1 MFEDPETW
9 VAVGFFIL
17 VGVALYLKVP
27 AMVTRALDERAERIR
42 AELDEARR
50 LREEAQALLAEYQRK
65 QNDAAKEA
73 EKIIALARDDAN
85 AFARESRLRLAESLE
100 RRRRLAEDKIARAE
114 ADAIEDV
121 RRHAADVAIAAAS
134 RLLGQELSP
143 AKAKGLIDDGIK
155 SVRDELN

>member
-73 EKIIALARDDAN
+73 EKIIAQAREDAN
-85 AFARESRLRLAESLE
+85 AFARESREKLAESLE
-100 RRRRLAEDKIARAE
+100 RRRRLAEAKIARAE
-114 ADAIEDV
+114 ADAIDDV
-121 RRHAADVAIAAAS
+121 RRHAADIAIAAAS

>member
-100 RRRRLAEDKIARAE
+100 RRRRLAEAKIARAE
-114 ADAIEDV
+114 ADAIDDV
-121 RRHAADVAIAAAS
+121 RRHAADIAIAAAS

>member
-73 EKIIALARDDAN
+73 EKIIAQAREDAN
-85 AFARESRLRLAESLE
+85 AFARESREKLAESLE
-100 RRRRLAEDKIARAE
+100 RRRRLAEAKIARAE
-114 ADAIEDV
+114 ADAIDDV
-121 RRHAADVAIAAAS
+121 RRHAADIAIAAAS
-134 RLLGQELSP
+134 RLLGQVLSP

>member
-73 EKIIALARDDAN
+73 EKIIAQAREA
-85 AFARESRLRLAESLE
+85 AETFARESREKLAESLE
-100 RRRRLAEDKIARAE
+100 RRRRLAEAKIARAE
-114 ADAIEDV
+114 ADAIDDV
-121 RRHAADVAIAAAS
+121 RRHAADIAIAAAS

>member
-17 VGVALYLKVP
+17 VGIALYLKVP